1 MFYKQIIYTF
11 VLNFILLITN
21 FCLMAGVNKVILLG
35 NLGKDPEIRTLE
47 SGTKLA
53 RISIATNDYFKNKS
67 GESIERTE
75 WHNVILWRQRAE
87 LAEKFL
93 QKGSQVYIE
102 GRLQTRQWDDKDGN
116 KRYTTE
122 IIADVVNL
130 VGGKPSGSAA
140 DSKQASGNANIP
152 ESADLPPE
160 EDDLPF

>member
-1 MFYKQIIYTF
+1 
-11 VLNFILLITN
+11 
-21 FCLMAGVNKVILLG
+21 MAGVNKVILLG

-53 RISIATNDYFKNKS
+53 RFPLATNEYYKGKD
-67 GESIERTE
+67 GETVEKTE
-75 WHNVILWRQRAE
+75 WHNVVVWHQRAE
-87 LAEKFL
+87 LAEKYL

-122 IIADVVNL
+122 IIGDVMNFVGSRPGGSTGGQQEQDSMAQSKNADV
-130 VGGKPSGSAA
+130 
-140 DSKQASGNANIP
+140 
-152 ESADLPPE
+152 PPE

>member
-1 MFYKQIIYTF
+1 
-11 VLNFILLITN
+11 
-21 FCLMAGVNKVILLG
+21 MAGVNKVILLG

-53 RISIATNDYFKNKS
+53 RFPLATNEYYKGKD
-67 GESIERTE
+67 GEMVEKTE
-75 WHNVILWRQRAE
+75 WHNVVVWHQRAE
-87 LAEKFL
+87 LAEKYL

-122 IIADVVNL
+122 IIGDVMNF
-130 VGGKPSGSAA
+130 VGGRPGGGSGGQQDQNSMEQ
-140 DSKQASGNANIP
+140 SKN
-152 ESADLPPE
+152 ADLPPE

>member
-1 MFYKQIIYTF
+1 
-11 VLNFILLITN
+11 
-21 FCLMAGVNKVILLG
+21 MAGVNKVILLG

-53 RISIATNDYFKNKS
+53 RFPLATNEYYKGKD
-67 GESIERTE
+67 GEMVEKTE
-75 WHNVILWRQRAE
+75 WHNVVVWHQRAE
-87 LAEKFL
+87 LAEKYL

-122 IIADVVNL
+122 IIGDVMNF
-130 VGGKPSGSAA
+130 VGGRPGGGSGGQQGQNSMEQ
-140 DSKQASGNANIP
+140 SKN
-152 ESADLPPE
+152 ADLPPE

>member
-1 MFYKQIIYTF
+1 
-11 VLNFILLITN
+11 
-21 FCLMAGVNKVILLG
+21 MAGVNKVILLG

-47 SGTKLA
+47 TGTKLA
-53 RISIATNDYFKNKS
+53 RISVATNDYFKNKS
-67 GESIERTE
+67 GETIERTE
-75 WHNVILWRQRAE
+75 WHNVILWRQRAD

-122 IIADVVNL
+122 IIADVINL
-130 VGGKPSGSAA
+130 VGGRPSGGGN
-140 DSKQASGNANIP
+140 DTKQSPGNDNLP
-152 ESADLPPE
+152 ESPDLPPE